1 LVALVALAATD
12 MLLFTLGNH
21 CTKHTKQV
29 KSTHYGKISSMD
41 SKRREEPQRRLE
53 RQGSGFLQRSESRE
67 TGVEAPPARGRQ
79 QARLFLR
86 PYGRDEEEINERKNR
101 QGSKFED

>member
-1 LVALVALAATD
+1 MVALVETD

-41 SKRREEPQRRLE
+41 SKRREESQRRLE

-67 TGVEAPPARGRQ
+67 AGVESPPTKGRQ
-79 QARLFLR
+79 TPRLFLR
-86 PYGRDEEEINERKNR
+86 PYERYEVEAYERRDRKR
-101 QGSKFED
+101 SEFED